1 MTDGLK
7 MSKRKRKLVSGDDSD
22 DDFELTPKTKRAK
35 KAEEHE
41 CQAPELTGTCRHWP
55 ATVHVALLGHNWI
68 LDF

>member
-41 CQAPELTGTCRHWP
+41 DVINFVTL
-55 ATVHVALLGHNWI
+55 
-68 LDF
+68 